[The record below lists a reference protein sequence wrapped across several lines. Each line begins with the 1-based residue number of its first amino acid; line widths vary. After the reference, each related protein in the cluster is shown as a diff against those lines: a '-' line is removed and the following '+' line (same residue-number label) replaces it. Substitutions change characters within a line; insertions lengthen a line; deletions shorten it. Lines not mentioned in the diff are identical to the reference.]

1 MKKLITLLLIFGFSS
16 TFSQNFQIGN
26 ISTSFV
32 DPDRNNRNIGTQ
44 IFYPAVSS
52 GSNTP
57 VAEGIFPVVVF
68 GHGFVMGY
76 GAYQFLWEALVP
88 QGYIVALPTTEGSFS
103 PSHVDLGL
111 DLAFLIEKFKSEG
124 LDENSVFYGKVA
136 ANAALMGHSM
146 GGGASFLGAADNP
159 SVTTLVTFAAAET
172 NPSAIAAAANVQASA
187 IVFSAENDC
196 VTPPPQHQIPMYQAL
211 QNEKKVRININGGGH
226 CLFND
231 YNLLCAIG
239 EGSCTPNPT
248 ISREEQQQIVLDY
261 LIPFFDFQL
270 KGNHNS
276 WLDFYDLL
284 YTGQGITFEDGW
296 TNVPQ
301 NYQKDFS
308 AGWNSFSYP
317 LNPVE
322 NTFKLQFYELT
333 ENLISFTNFDDISF
347 TGETIPDNFFVATN
361 EGYILKTAQETMM
374 QYAGYQHEDKT
385 ILLNEGWNLLP
396 VLSDQPAD
404 PVELFAQ
411 VNEHLI
417 LVKEIAGNKLFWPEF
432 SIQTLDFLTP
442 GNAYWVKVSQQVTVE
457 FD

>member
-1 MKKLITLLLIFGFSS
+1 MKKLMTLLLIFGFVSAYA
-16 TFSQNFQIGN
+16 QNYQIGN
-26 ISTSFV
+26 ISISFV

-44 IFYPAVSS
+44 IFYPAISS

-57 VAEGIFPVVVF
+57 VADGMFPVVVF

-103 PSHVDLGL
+103 PSHLDLGL

-124 LDENSVFYGKVA
+124 FDENSVFYGKVA
-136 ANAALMGHSM
+136 ANAAMMGHSM

-159 SVTTLVTFAAAET
+159 SVNTLVTFAAAET
-172 NPSAIAAAANVQASA
+172 NPSAIAAANNVQASA

-196 VTPPPQHQIPMYQAL
+196 VTPPSQHQIPMYQAL
-211 QNEKKVRININGGGH
+211 QNEKKIRININGGGH

-231 YNLLCAIG
+231 YNFLCAIG
-239 EGSCTPNPT
+239 ESSCSPNPT
-248 ISREEQQQIVLDY
+248 ITRDQQQQIVLDH

-270 KGNHNS
+270 KGNYNS
-276 WLDFYDLL
+276 WLEFYNLL

-301 NYQKDFS
+301 NYQKNFS

-322 NTFKLQFYELT
+322 NTFKLQFYQLT
-333 ENLISFTNFDDISF
+333 EHIISFTNFDDIAF
-347 TGETIPDNFFVATN
+347 TGETIPDNFFITTN

-385 ILLNEGWNLLP
+385 FVLNEGWNLLP